1 MTAKQDVKN
10 QLIVA
15 LDVPSVKDAENIVSE
30 LGDSAVF
37 YKIGHQLG
45 FANGLSFASDL
56 IKDGKKVFLDMKLL
70 DIDNTV
76 AKGVESIAK
85 MGVSMLTI
93 HAYPKAMRAA
103 VEAAKG
109 SDLTL
114 LGVTVLTSM
123 DGRDLL
129 EAGYVHS
136 NPTELVKIR
145 AKQAFDAGMGGVVC
159 SAQEA
164 AIVRQIV
171 GEDMAIV
178 TPGIRPKGADLGDQK
193 RVMTPSQA
201 IGAGASHLVVGRP
214 IVAAIDKR
222 AATLDIIKDMTN
234 IAAQSIE
241 APASIS
247 TTAKKPKGYWIARVD
262 AHEGSEERYQDY
274 VNTAKPAFEEYG
286 ARFIA
291 RGGNSVAAEG
301 SCRKRNVIIEFE
313 SLEVAQAC
321 YNSPQYQKAASIRQE
336 VADGEIILVEG
347 LE

>member
-1 MTAKQDVKN
+1 MATNHDVKN

-15 LDVPSVKDAENIVSE
+15 LDVPSVKEAETIVTE
-30 LGDSAVF
+30 LGDSAIY

-45 FANGLSFASDL
+45 FAGGLSFASDL
-56 IKDGKKVFLDMKLL
+56 IKDGKKIFLDMKLL

-109 SDLTL
+109 SELTL

-123 DGRDLL
+123 DGKDLL
-129 EAGYVHS
+129 EAGYLHS
-136 NPTELVKIR
+136 DPTELVKAR
-145 AKQAFDAGMGGVVC
+145 AKQAADAGMGGVVC

-178 TPGIRPKGADLGDQK
+178 TPGIRPAGADLGDQK

-201 IGAGASHLVVGRP
+201 IEAGASHLVVGRP
-214 IVAAIDKR
+214 IVAASDRR
-222 AATLDIIKDMTN
+222 AAALNIIMDMTN
-234 IAAQSIE
+234 IEAQTITTPAA
-241 APASIS
+241 AP
-247 TTAKKPKGYWIARVD
+247 KPKGYWIARID
-262 AHEGSEERYQDY
+262 AQDGSEEHYQDY
-274 VNTAKPAFEEYG
+274 INTAKPAFEKYG
-286 ARFIA
+286 AKFIV
-291 RGGNSVAAEG
+291 RGGNSIAVEG
-301 SCRKRNVIIEFE
+301 QGRKRNIIIEFE

-321 YNSPQYQKAASIRQE
+321 YNSEQYQKATAIKLA
-336 VADGEIILVEG
+336 VADSEIILVEG
-347 LE
+347 LQ